1 MQTPFHA
8 FVKAREL
15 ENSGDLLA
23 VYASSNIEVF
33 PYQIAAA
40 QFALRSPYLRGVILC
55 DEGALGKSYEAM
67 LVAVQKWYEGAKVA
81 VIVTTP
87 LLMQWQRLIEDKF
100 TVPLDELH
108 LMTYDDA
115 VVNADSLTAFDV
127 VVFDEAHYLRNYET
141 QRAATLKSATA
152 SAFKILLTATPMQNS
167 IMDLYGLIHFI
178 DETVLPNPDEF
189 YRRYY
194 RKPENYHELSD
205 RVSKFC
211 FRTTRAQVEHYTKI
225 PRRIPITVEYEMS
238 AQESALYGLVE
249 KYLSRESKAAF
260 PDMDEHRLS
269 LRMHRSLSSSTAALV
284 KFLTGVENRLEP
296 GEERDEITAM
306 LELARSITK
315 DAKAAELVRALKA
328 AFPEIRKLG
337 ANKKALIFTESRDT
351 QKYIAE
357 YLTAS
362 GFDVLTYNG
371 DKTREY
377 EIIDKFQTGAQIL
390 VATDIAAEG
399 FNLEFCSLVVNYDLP
414 YNALEIE
421 QRINRC
427 HRQGQE
433 NDVIVLS
440 FLDKENYGDVRTLE
454 IARKRLEQYQGI
466 IGMSDQ
472 IFGNFGADVS
482 AAIRANARHKADIQR
497 EFEQILLRHRDSNEA
512 LVDAAESVLFTSFTS
527 EVAKSVVVTPKY
539 IDEKI
544 HQMNNDLWEI
554 TAPFLAERGYVIDEA
569 ARTATLPDDAEP
581 PHLFY
586 YWTGSRNKPYIGMK
600 KYGLDKNFKPA
611 SGRVTLSSPIG
622 RGVIEQIECSDNGV
636 LTIDGQVP
644 PCKIGFYTVNVGN
657 MTYTTFTGKA
667 DNGQP
672 LTEDECR
679 RIMTLPVLEYEEQGK
694 KTAAWLRNSTGGL
707 KRDELDSLIPS
718 ELFIARQLE
727 NRTSAQNEEISRMR
741 EANNRKKAD
750 LERHLNA
757 VRADLKAAQSKP
769 DKDLSR
775 HDSLRA
781 QRETAQLLKR
791 VKDIEKSLHYD
802 KMRLEQEL
810 KAEVESFLGKSKLT
824 VQLHRQFIIRVSGK
838 DEYYGKNG
846 RAVYEY

>member
-1 MQTPFHA
+1 MQSPFHA

-15 ENSGDLLA
+15 ENSSDLLA
-23 VYASSNIEVF
+23 VYSSSNIEVF

-55 DEGALGKSYEAM
+55 DEGSLGKSYEAM

-81 VIVTTP
+81 IVVTTP
-87 LLMQWQRLIEDKF
+87 LLIQWQRLIEDKF

-115 VVNADSLTAFDV
+115 VANADSLAAFNV
-127 VVFDEAHYLRNYET
+127 VVFDEAHCLRNYET
-141 QRAATLKSATA
+141 QRAVTLKSATA

-178 DETVLPNPDEF
+178 DETVLPDPDEF

-205 RVSKFC
+205 LVSKFC

-238 AQESALYGLVE
+238 AQESKLYGLVE
-249 KYLSRESKAAF
+249 KYLSRENKAAF
-260 PDMDEHRLS
+260 PEMDEHRLS

-284 KFLTGVENRLEP
+284 KLLIGVENRLEP
-296 GEERDEITAM
+296 GEERDEIAAM
-306 LELARSITK
+306 LALARSIAK
-315 DAKAAELVRALKA
+315 DAKAAALIRVLKA

-357 YLTAS
+357 YLTTS

-377 EIIDKFQTGAQIL
+377 EIIDKFQTEAQIL
-390 VATDIAAEG
+390 VTTDIAAEG

-440 FLDKENYGDVRTLE
+440 FLDKANYGDVRTLE

-472 IFGNFGADVS
+472 MFGNFGTDVVQI
-482 AAIRANARHKADIQR
+482 IRAKARHKADIQR
-497 EFEQILLRHRDSNEA
+497 EFAQVLEQYRESNET

-539 IDEKI
+539 IEEKI
-544 HQMNNDLWEI
+544 EQINSDLWEL
-554 TAPFLAERGYVIDEA
+554 TAPFLAKNSYIIDEA
-569 ARTATLPDDAEP
+569 TRTATFPEGENP
-581 PHLFY
+581 PRLFY
-586 YWTGSRNKPYIGMK
+586 LWADGRSKPYSGLK
-600 KYGLDKNFKPA
+600 KYGAGKDFKPA

-622 RGVIEQIECSDNGV
+622 RGVIKEAECADSGT
-636 LTIDGQVP
+636 LTVEEHLP
-644 PCKIGFYTVNVGN
+644 TFKIGFYTIDVGES
-657 MTYTTFTGKA
+657 TDTAFVGKT
-667 DNGQP
+667 DDGQP
-672 LTEDECR
+672 LTDEKCR
-679 RIMTLPVLEYEEQGK
+679 RILSLPILTYTEQGEK
-694 KTAAWLRNSTGGL
+694 RSAWLRNCTG
-707 KRDELDSLIPS
+707 RPTHDELDSLIPS

-741 EANNRKKAD
+741 EANSRKKAD

-775 HDSLRA
+775 HDSLRM
-781 QRETAQLLKR
+781 QRETAQLLKK

-824 VQLHRQFIIRVSGK
+824 AKLHRQFIISVNGK
-838 DEYYGKNG
+838 D
-846 RAVYEY
+846 

>member
-1 MQTPFHA
+1 MQTPFHS
-8 FVKAREL
+8 FIKAQEL

-40 QFALRSPYLRGVILC
+40 QFALRSPYLRGIVLC

-67 LVAVQKWYEGAKVA
+67 LVAVQKWVEGAAVA
-81 VIVTTP
+81 IIVTTP

-115 VVNADSLTAFDV
+115 VTNADSLTAFDV

-178 DETVLPNPDEF
+178 DETALPAPDEF
-189 YRRYY
+189 YKRYY

-205 RVSKFC
+205 RVSRFC

-238 AQESALYGLVE
+238 AKENTLYGLVE
-249 KYLSRESKAAF
+249 KYLARENKAAF
-260 PDMDEHRLS
+260 PEMDEHRLS

-284 KFLTGVENRLEP
+284 KFLSGVENRLEP
-296 GEERDEITAM
+296 GEERAEITAM
-306 LELARSITK
+306 LELAGSIEK
-315 DAKAAELVRALKA
+315 DSKAVELVRTLKA
-328 AFPEIRKLG
+328 VFPEIRKLG
-337 ANKKALIFTESRDT
+337 ANRKALIFTESLDT
-351 QKYIAE
+351 QKNIAE

-362 GFDVLTYNG
+362 GFSVLTYSGSN
-371 DKTREY
+371 TREY
-377 EIIDKFQTGAQIL
+377 AIIDKFQTEAQIL
-390 VATDIAAEG
+390 VTTDIAAEG
-399 FNLEFCSLVVNYDLP
+399 FNLEFCSLVVNYDIP

-427 HRQGQE
+427 HRQEQE

-440 FLDKENYGDVRTLE
+440 FLEKNNYGDVRTLE

-472 IFGNFGADVS
+472 IFGNFGADVLEV
-482 AAIRANARHKADIQR
+482 IRANARHKDEIQR
-497 EFEQILLRHRDSNEA
+497 EFEQVLEQHKSSNET
-512 LVDAAESVLFTSFTS
+512 LVEAAESVLFTSFTS
-527 EVAKSVVVTPKY
+527 EVSKSVSVTPKY
-539 IDEKI
+539 ISEKI
-544 HQMNNDLWEI
+544 NQINNDLWEL
-554 TAPFLAERGYVIDEA
+554 TAPFLAEHGYTIDRA
-569 ARTATLPDDAEP
+569 ARTASFSEDVRPSR
-581 PHLFY
+581 LFY
-586 YWTGSRNKPYIGMK
+586 LWADGRSKPYTGLK
-600 KYGLDKNFKPA
+600 RYGAGKDFKPA

-622 RGVIEQIECSDNGV
+622 RAVIKETACADNGV
-636 LTIDGQVP
+636 LTVDGQVP
-644 PCKIGFYTVNVGN
+644 PCKIGFYTVDVGET
-657 MTYTTFTGKA
+657 TYTAFA
-667 DNGQP
+667 GQTNDGRP
-672 LTEDECR
+672 LTDEECR
-679 RIMTLPVLEYEEQGK
+679 RILSLPVLTYAEEGEK
-694 KTAAWLRNSTGGL
+694 RTAWLRSCIGRP
-707 KRDELDSLIPS
+707 KRDELDGLIS
-718 ELFIARQLE
+718 TEAFIQKQLE

-741 EANNRKKAD
+741 EVNNRKKAD
-750 LERHLNA
+750 LERQLNA
-757 VRADLKAAQSKP
+757 VRAELKTAQSKA

-775 HDSLRA
+775 HDSLKA
-781 QRETAQLLKR
+781 QREAALLLKR
-791 VKDIEKSLHYD
+791 AKDMERSLHYD
-802 KMRLEQEL
+802 RMKLDQEL

-824 VQLHRQFIIRVSGK
+824 AKLYRQFIISVNGK
-838 DEYYGKNG
+838 D
-846 RAVYEY
+846 